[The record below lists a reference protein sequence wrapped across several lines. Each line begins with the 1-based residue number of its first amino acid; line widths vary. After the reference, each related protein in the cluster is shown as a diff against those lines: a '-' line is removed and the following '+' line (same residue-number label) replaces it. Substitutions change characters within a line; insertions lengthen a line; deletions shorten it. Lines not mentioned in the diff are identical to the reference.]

1 MITVFSCTNR
11 QHNKTHILAE
21 SYTGM
26 LKTEYPEVKY
36 FDFRNLPVD
45 FAFQNPVFSGEGSA
59 VEVVA
64 HEFLLPAD
72 KWVFVV
78 PEYNGSFPGVLK
90 TFIDGMKP
98 EWFRGKKAA
107 LLGMATG
114 RAGNIRGMDHLTD
127 VLMHL
132 GVHVM
137 HNRLPISSFNSLL
150 DETGKLADPNT
161 LESIRKHQHQFINF

>member
-11 QHNKTHILAE
+11 QHNRTHILAE
-21 SYTGM
+21 SYAET
-26 LKTEYPEVKY
+26 LKTLYQEVMY
-36 FDFRNLPVD
+36 FDFRDLPVE
-45 FAFQNPVFSGEGSA
+45 FAFLNPVFSGEGSA
-59 VEVVA
+59 VEAVA
-64 HEFLLPAD
+64 REYLLPAE

-90 TFIDGMKP
+90 SFIDGLKP

-107 LLGMATG
+107 LVGVATG

-137 HNRLPISSFNSLL
+137 HNRLPVSSFHALL
-150 DETGKLADPNT
+150 DETGKLTDPNT
-161 LESIRKHQHQFINF
+161 LELIRKHQHQIINF

>member
-11 QHNKTHILAE
+11 EHNKTHILAE
-21 SYTGM
+21 SYADS
-26 LKTEYPEVKY
+26 LKTLYPEVKY

-59 VEVVA
+59 VEAIA
-64 HEFLLPAD
+64 HEYLIPAD
-72 KWVFVV
+72 KWVFIV

-107 LLGMATG
+107 LIGMASG

-137 HNRLPISSFNSLL
+137 HNRLPVSSFNSLL
-150 DETGKLADPNT
+150 DENRKLTDQNT
-161 LESIRKHQHQFINF
+161 LESIGKHMHQLVNF